1 MKLVL
6 TLAAMCFIGLA
17 LSFAQDANMA
27 TWKLNEAKSKISS
40 RAPKNT
46 SVIYQ
51 AAGDNVKVTVDG
63 VDPDGKPIRHEWI
76 GKFDGKD
83 YPVIGD
89 PNEVSRSYT
98 KIDDHTLGLNIKRR
112 GNATASGR
120 IVVTPDGK
128 SRTVTMTGT
137 DPTGKTFQS
146 IAVYD
151 KQ

>member
-1 MKLVL
+1 MKVVL
-6 TLAAMCFIGLA
+6 ILAVFCIGFT

-27 TWKLNEAKSKISS
+27 TWKLNEAKSKLSS

-46 SVIYQ
+46 TVIYE

-63 VDPDGKPIRHEWI
+63 VDPDGKPIHHQWI

-98 KIDDHTLGLNIKRR
+98 KIDDHTLGLNIRRR

-120 IVVTPDGK
+120 IVVAPDGK

-137 DPTGKTFQS
+137 DPAGKTFQS
-146 IAVYD
+146 ITLYD

>member
-1 MKLVL
+1 MKVVL
-6 TLAAMCFIGLA
+6 TLAMCFIGLT
-17 LSFAQDANMA
+17 LSLAQDANMG
-27 TWKLNEAKSKISS
+27 TWKLNEAKSKMSS

-46 SVIYQ
+46 TVVYE

-63 VDPDGKPIRHEWI
+63 VDPDGKRIHQEWI

-98 KIDDHTLGLNIKRR
+98 KIDDHTLGLNIKRG

-146 IAVYD
+146 ITVYD

>member
-1 MKLVL
+1 MKVVL
-6 TLAAMCFIGLA
+6 ILAVFCIGFT

-27 TWKLNEAKSKISS
+27 TWKLNEAKSKLSS

-46 SVIYQ
+46 TVVYE

-63 VDPDGKPIRHEWI
+63 STLMVSRSITNGLASLTAKTI
-76 GKFDGKD
+76 
-83 YPVIGD
+83 IGD

-98 KIDDHTLGLNIKRR
+98 KIGDHTLGLNIKRR

-120 IVVTPDGK
+120 IVVAPDGK

-146 IAVYD
+146 ITLYD